1 MPVPVHKALPTLRL
15 GTCVHSAGI
24 GQLGAV
30 TTKAV
35 SSPQLDVAVTV
46 ALPDATVR
54 VLPLIVPLL
63 VVTAA
68 LLLNVTVYPVP
79 VPLQM
84 MFCRVNTGFGHTA
97 HIGAFTT
104 TVCGLQPG
112 LVTVKVTA
120 PVTLVKLV
128 ALELTVVP
136 TIEVA

>member
-1 MPVPVHKALPTLRL
+1 MPVPVHTALPTLRL
-15 GTCVHSAGI
+15 GTCVHPAGI

-30 TTKAV
+30 TTKDV
-35 SSPQLDVAVTV
+35 SSPQLVVAVSV
-46 ALPDATVR
+46 ALPELTVTM
-54 VLPLIVPLL
+54 LPLTVPLL
-63 VVTAA
+63 VVTVP
-68 LLLNVTVYPVP
+68 LLLKVTVYPVP

-84 MFCRVNTGFGHTA
+84 MFCSVNTGFEHTA
-97 HIGAFTT
+97 HTGAVTT

-136 TIEVA
+136 AIEVA

>member
-15 GTCVHSAGI
+15 GTRVHPAGI

-30 TTKAV
+30 TSKDV
-35 SSPQLDVAVTV
+35 SSPQLVVAVTV

-63 VVTAA
+63 VVTVP
-68 LLLNVTVYPVP
+68 LLLKLTVYPEP

-84 MFCRVNTGFGHTA
+84 MFCSVNTGFEHTP

-104 TVCGLQPG
+104 TF
-112 LVTVKVTA
+112 
-120 PVTLVKLV
+120 
-128 ALELTVVP
+128 
-136 TIEVA
+136 

>member
-15 GTCVHSAGI
+15 GTCVHPAGT

-30 TTKAV
+30 ISKDV
-35 SSPQLDVAVTV
+35 SSPQLVVDVSV

-54 VLPLIVPLL
+54 VLPLIVPLS

-68 LLLNVTVYPVP
+68 LLLKVTVYPVP

-84 MFCRVNTGFGHTA
+84 MFCSVNTGFEHTP
-97 HIGAFTT
+97 HTGAATT
-104 TVCGLQPG
+104 TFCGLQPG
-112 LVTVKVTA
+112 LVTVKVTV
-120 PVTLVKLV
+120 PVKLVKLV

-136 TIEVA
+136 VIEVA

>member
-1 MPVPVHKALPTLRL
+1 VPVHTALPTLRL
-15 GTCVHSAGI
+15 GTRVHPAGI

-30 TTKAV
+30 TDKAV
-35 SSPQLDVAVTV
+35 SSPQLDVAVKV
-46 ALPDATVR
+46 ALPELTVTM
-54 VLPLIVPLL
+54 LPLTVPLL

-68 LLLNVTVYPVP
+68 LLLKVTVYPVP

-84 MFCRVNTGFGHTA
+84 MFCSVNTGFGHTP
-97 HIGAFTT
+97 HIGAVTT

-136 TIEVA
+136 AIEVA

>member
-1 MPVPVHKALPTLRL
+1 
-15 GTCVHSAGI
+15 
-24 GQLGAV
+24 
-30 TTKAV
+30 
-35 SSPQLDVAVTV
+35 
-46 ALPDATVR
+46 

-68 LLLNVTVYPVP
+68 LLLKVTVYAVP

-84 MFCRVNTGFGHTA
+84 MFCRVNTGFEHTP

-104 TVCGLQPG
+104 TFCGLQPG

-136 TIEVA
+136 AIEVA